1 MFAIGHLLQTLGSLL
16 HFLLQIAILLFIVRA
31 VMSWFQPDPRNTIVA
46 FIAGVTD
53 PVLNRLR
60 RILPPLGAV
69 DLSPLVAILICWFLD
84 GFLVP
89 SLKDMGYHLL
99 K

>member
-1 MFAIGHLLQTLGSLL
+1 MFIIGHLLRTLAGIL
-16 HFLLQIAILLFIVRA
+16 HFLLQIGILLFIVRA
-31 VMSWFQPDPRNTIVA
+31 VMSWFQPDPRNSVVA
-46 FIAGVTD
+46 FIYSITD

-60 RILPPLGAV
+60 GIIPPLGAV
-69 DLSPLVAILICWFLD
+69 DLSPVVAVLLCWFLD

-89 SLKDMGYHLL
+89 SLKDLGYHLL